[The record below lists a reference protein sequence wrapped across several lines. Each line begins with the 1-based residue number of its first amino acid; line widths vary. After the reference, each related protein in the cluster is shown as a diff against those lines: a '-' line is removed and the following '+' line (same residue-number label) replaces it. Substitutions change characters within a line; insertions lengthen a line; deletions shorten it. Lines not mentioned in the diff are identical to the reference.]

1 MNTARRLI
9 ISQAITRNVSTIIE
23 SKENN
28 IVSTTKT
35 IIETEISE
43 NAIRIIP
50 RVQLNKITT

>member
-9 ISQAITRNVSTIIE
+9 ISQAITRNVSTIIG